1 MVVANAAFTVIAAT
15 PSIPTPL
22 GQVRVARDVVNDDMQ
37 DNARTSHE
45 MVADCSSHGR
55 VSVKTYAE

>member
-45 MVADCSSHGR
+45 DGR
-55 VSVKTYAE
+55 RLLVTRQGFREDIR